1 MNLSSNSPERKSS
14 FNAAI
19 SHFQVAVSKISQ
31 PFLLLTD
38 LRDQIAC
45 AASKPRGH
53 DLDTEGN
60 NVPMC
65 CLNGLFTVGKEGK
78 KVRWAA
84 TFIFDVFGFFFLCI
98 SDKTFLF
105 FFPEMPPN
113 T

>member
-19 SHFQVAVSKISQ
+19 SHFQVAVSKIPQ

-45 AASKPRGH
+45 AASKPQGQ

-84 TFIFDVFGFFFLCI
+84 AFILDVFGIFFCAFQI
-98 SDKTFLF
+98 ELF
-105 FFPEMPPN
+105 Y
-113 T
+113 